1 MLRRIITSVPNT
13 LTCMNLLCG
22 ALACIFAFSAFDRFG
37 AFRGEQIV
45 WMLIGGAAVFDF
57 FDGAAARLLN
67 APSPL
72 GKELDSL
79 SDLVSFGM
87 APAMLLYNILTDWS
101 HSAWIPYISLI
112 IPVMGALRLAK
123 FNLDDSQS
131 TTFKGLPIPA
141 NAIFWVG
148 ATAWMGSH
156 AYVGN
161 IAMVIIIVAVALLMV
176 TDMRMFSLK
185 LKNFRIGEN
194 LDRYILMVAAVAFV
208 AIFGVE
214 VRLHNNP
221 LFHTLRHAVETQR
234 KNSVC
239 LTGNN
244 APQRPVAPK
253 NTTAGRPPIK
263 PSEHHKS

>member
-1 MLRRIITSVPNT
+1 MLRRIITSVPNA

-45 WMLIGGAAVFDF
+45 WMLIGGAAFFDF
-57 FDGAAARLLN
+57 FDGAAARMLH

-87 APAMLLYNILTDWS
+87 APAMLLYNILVDWS
-101 HSAWIPYISLI
+101 NSVWIPYISLI

-123 FNLDDSQS
+123 FNLDESQS
-131 TTFKGLPIPA
+131 TIFKGLPIPA

-161 IAMVIIIVAVALLMV
+161 LLMVVIIVGVSLLMV
-176 TDMRMFSLK
+176 TDLRMFSLIHSYDCGRD
-185 LKNFRIGEN
+185 FCGRVWC
-194 LDRYILMVAAVAFV
+194 RRF
-208 AIFGVE
+208 
-214 VRLHNNP
+214 RLHHHP
-221 LFHTLRHAVETQR
+221 LFHTLYAAVQEKQGGL
-234 KNSVC
+234 K
-239 LTGNN
+239 
-244 APQRPVAPK
+244 
-253 NTTAGRPPIK
+253 AGLPALLRPP
-263 PSEHHKS
+263 SA